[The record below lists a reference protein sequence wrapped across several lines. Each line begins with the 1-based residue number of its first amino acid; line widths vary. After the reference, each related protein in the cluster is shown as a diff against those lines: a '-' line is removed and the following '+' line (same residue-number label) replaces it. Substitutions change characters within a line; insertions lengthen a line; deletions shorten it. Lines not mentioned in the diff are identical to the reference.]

1 MDLTEAFLE
10 GYNAQDPQL
19 DNPFLYS
26 SPSWLAFK
34 AGGDFA
40 KYETIPPTQCRASRG
55 YKLRVFGN
63 NHEWLATPDKTLTS
77 WHFKLVSIFL

>member
-26 SPSWLAFK
+26 SPSWLAFT
-34 AGGDFA
+34 AGGNFA
-40 KYETIPPTQCRASRG
+40 KYGTGTPTKCKASRG
-55 YKLRVFGN
+55 YKLRVFTHN
-63 NHEWLATPDKTLTS
+63 NEWIATPDKILVS
-77 WHFKLVSIFL
+77 WHFERTST